1 MDETPCFLDM
11 YFDITIDFVGNRHVE
26 IETMG
31 KEKYRISVILAITGD
46 GYKLPTFV
54 IVKGEEGKTIE
65 KQLQD
70 LYYVKNK
77 EMYVYC
83 QPQGWCTSELFCLW
97 IKEIFIPYEN
107 FIAEKCLLVLDK
119 ASAHISIDSLSFL
132 EKNKIAYVLIPP
144 GMTPECQPLDV
155 SVNKLFKDNIKYKF
169 ELNRID
175 LDNTN
180 GKIKLKTA
188 RLNMIEII
196 YNSWKDDKIITK
208 DIIMK
213 GFKYCGIT
221 NNFYL
226 SNDEYK
232 LYDNYMF
239 DLIDAEKFDILD
251 DLGQELNVT
260 KNDFKEKNDSD
271 EEDVEQVEKEKM
283 DISNSINPLS
293 SHDIVHT
300 SR

>member
-1 MDETPCFLDM
+1 
-11 YFDITIDFVGNRHVE
+11 
-26 IETMG
+26 
-31 KEKYRISVILAITGD
+31 
-46 GYKLPTFV
+46 
-54 IVKGEEGKTIE
+54 
-65 KQLQD
+65 
-70 LYYVKNK
+70 
-77 EMYVYC
+77 
-83 QPQGWCTSELFCLW
+83 
-97 IKEIFIPYEN
+97 
-107 FIAEKCLLVLDK
+107 
-119 ASAHISIDSLSFL
+119 
-132 EKNKIAYVLIPP
+132 
-144 GMTPECQPLDV
+144 MTPECQLLDV

-175 LDNTN
+175 LDNIN

-196 YNSWKDDKIITK
+196 YNSWKGDKIITK

-239 DLIDAEKFDILD
+239 ALIDAEKFDILD
-251 DLGQELNVT
+251 DLGQELNVSE
-260 KNDFKEKNDSD
+260 NDFKEKNDSD

-283 DISNSINPLS
+283 DISNSINHLS

>member
-1 MDETPCFLDM
+1 
-11 YFDITIDFVGNRHVE
+11 
-26 IETMG
+26 
-31 KEKYRISVILAITGD
+31 
-46 GYKLPTFV
+46 
-54 IVKGEEGKTIE
+54 
-65 KQLQD
+65 
-70 LYYVKNK
+70 
-77 EMYVYC
+77 
-83 QPQGWCTSELFCLW
+83 
-97 IKEIFIPYEN
+97 
-107 FIAEKCLLVLDK
+107 
-119 ASAHISIDSLSFL
+119 
-132 EKNKIAYVLIPP
+132 
-144 GMTPECQPLDV
+144 MTPECKPLDV
-155 SVNKLFKDNIKYKF
+155 SVNKLFKDNIKYNF

-251 DLGQELNVT
+251 DLGQELNVSE
-260 KNDFKEKNDSD
+260 NDFKEKNDSD

-283 DISNSINPLS
+283 DISNSINDFENEFSNEVLNNMHNELNEFS
-293 SHDIVHT
+293 SYDENDKMDIDN
-300 SR
+300 